1 MATEC
6 INNLGVIIKLFDAY
20 FNVHVFWETGRQN
33 TQMSLFINLF
43 TCLII
48 NFSIQ
53 QITKLAVPN
62 LYHKTILQSSENKSS
77 CW

>member
-1 MATEC
+1 M
-6 INNLGVIIKLFDAY
+6 GHIKRRFEVYL
-20 FNVHVFWETGRQN
+20 NVTGFWETGRQN
-33 TQMSLFINLF
+33 TQMSLFSNLF

-62 LYHKTILQSSENKSS
+62 LYHKTVLQSSLKISLVAGK
-77 CW
+77 